1 MVENEGANLLIQ
13 SLPADWRE
21 ARLLGRLQLPEG
33 PTPVLIEKGRV
44 YDVSKSVPTVAEA
57 IANLGKLDA
66 RRARDLGPL
75 DALPISAPAN
85 SGGAIPNA
93 SSGRGAS
100 QAIGGP
106 ASASAPVAADS
117 GTNARGASGSAAVEI
132 LSPIDFQ
139 VIKASGVTFAIS
151 ALERVID
158 ERSRG
163 NFALAEQIRSNLSA
177 KVGTDALS
185 VEPGSEAASRLKE
198 ALIAEG
204 LWSQYLEVAI
214 GPDAEVFTKAPVLS
228 SVGWGA
234 KVGIRSDSLWNNPE
248 PEIVLAVDPAGTIV
262 GAALGNDVNLRD
274 IEGRSALLLGKAK
287 DNTASCAIGPFI
299 RLFDGTFTL
308 DHVREAVVELRIEGP
323 EGFRLSGRSTMK
335 DISRD
340 PVDLVAQT
348 VNSNHQYPDGFVLFL
363 GTLFAPVEDR
373 DEPGRGFTHKV
384 GDVVR
389 VSSAKL
395 GTLVNT
401 VVTCDTAPPW
411 TVGITALMRNLASRG
426 LL

>member
-1 MVENEGANLLIQ
+1 MSMFESEGVDLLIQ

-44 YDVSKSVPTVAEA
+44 YDVSKSLPTVADA
-57 IANLGKLDA
+57 VANLGKLDA
-66 RRARDLGPL
+66 KRARDLGPL
-75 DALPISAPAN
+75 EALTISAPAASDAGVSRGQSN
-85 SGGAIPNA
+85 AI
-93 SSGRGAS
+93 
-100 QAIGGP
+100 
-106 ASASAPVAADS
+106 
-117 GTNARGASGSAAVEI
+117 EI
-132 LSPIDFQ
+132 LSPIDLQ

-163 NFALAEQIRSNLSA
+163 NFTLAEQIRSNLSA

-214 GPDAEVFTKAPVLS
+214 GPDAEIFTKAPVLS

-299 RLFDGTFTL
+299 RLFDDTFTL
-308 DHVREAVVELRIEGP
+308 DHVREAVVELQIEGA
-323 EGFRLSGRSTMK
+323 EGFQLSGRSTMK

-340 PVDLVAQT
+340 PADLVAQT

>member
-1 MVENEGANLLIQ
+1 MSMITNEGAGLLIE

-21 ARLLGRLQLPEG
+21 ARLLGRVELPQG
-33 PTPVLIEKGRV
+33 PTPVLIQGGRV
-44 YDVSKSVPTVAEA
+44 YDVSSAVPTVAEA
-57 IANLGKLDA
+57 IAQPDRLDPRLA
-66 RRARDLGPL
+66 TDIGPL
-75 DALPISAPAN
+75 ESLA
-85 SGGAIPNA
+85 
-93 SSGRGAS
+93 GR
-100 QAIGGP
+100 
-106 ASASAPVAADS
+106 V
-117 GTNARGASGSAAVEI
+117 

-158 ERSRG
+158 ERARG
-163 NFALAEQIRSNLSA
+163 NSALARGIRANLAA

-185 VEPGSEAASRLKE
+185 VEPGSDAAARLKE

-214 GPDAEVFTKAPVLS
+214 GPDAEIFTKAPVLS

-234 KVGIRSDSLWNNPE
+234 QIGIRADSLWNNPE
-248 PEIVLAVDPAGTIV
+248 PEIVLVVDPDGTIA
-262 GAALGNDVNLRD
+262 GATLGNDVNLRD

-287 DNTASCAIGPFI
+287 DNNASCAIGPFI
-299 RLFDGTFTL
+299 RLFDSGFTL
-308 DHVREAVVELRIEGP
+308 DHVREAVVELQIEGP
-323 EGFRLSGRSTMK
+323 EGFRLNGRSTMR

-340 PVDLVAQT
+340 PLDLVAQT
-348 VNSNHQYPDGFVLFL
+348 VNSSHQYPDGFVLFL

-411 TVGITALMRNLASRG
+411 NFGITALMRNLAARG

>member
-1 MVENEGANLLIQ
+1 MMKFEGAGLLIE
-13 SLPADWRE
+13 SLPADWRD
-21 ARLLGRLQLPEG
+21 ARLLGRVQFPEG
-33 PTPVLIEKGRV
+33 PTPVLLEKGRV
-44 YDVSKSVPTVAEA
+44 YDVSKSVPTVSEA
-57 IANLGKLDA
+57 IARPERLDA
-66 RRARDLGPL
+66 SRARDLGPL
-75 DALPISAPAN
+75 ESLALD
-85 SGGAIPNA
+85 
-93 SSGRGAS
+93 
-100 QAIGGP
+100 
-106 ASASAPVAADS
+106 V
-117 GTNARGASGSAAVEI
+117 
-132 LSPIDFQ
+132 LSPVDLQ

-163 NFALAEQIRSNLSA
+163 NFALAEKIRANLSA

-185 VEPGSEAASRLKE
+185 VEPGSEAALRLKD

-234 KVGIRSDSLWNNPE
+234 KVGIRGDSLWNNPE
-248 PEIVLAVDPAGTIV
+248 PEVVLVVDPAGTIV
-262 GAALGNDVNLRD
+262 GATLGNDVNLRD

-287 DNTASCAIGPFI
+287 DNNASCALGPFI
-299 RLFDGTFTL
+299 RLFDSTFTL
-308 DHVREAVVELRIEGP
+308 DHVREAVVELQIEGP
-323 EGFRLSGRSTMK
+323 GGFRLSGRSTMK

-340 PVDLVAQT
+340 PLDLVAQT
-348 VNSNHQYPDGFVLFL
+348 INSNHQYPDGFVLFL

-389 VSSAKL
+389 VSSTKL

-411 TVGITALMRNLASRG
+411 SVGITALMRNLAARG

>member
-1 MVENEGANLLIQ
+1 MIEDKGAGVLIE

-21 ARLLGRLQLPEG
+21 ARLLGRFQLSEG
-33 PTPVLIEKGRV
+33 PTPVLIENGRV
-44 YDVSKSVPTVAEA
+44 YDVSKSVPTMADA
-57 IANLGKLDA
+57 IANPDGLNA
-66 RRARDLGPL
+66 ARARDLGPL
-75 DALPISAPAN
+75 EALAIAAPAINGSGSAGGSAPA
-85 SGGAIPNA
+85 GAKRSPA
-93 SSGRGAS
+93 AKPT
-100 QAIGGP
+100 GGP
-106 ASASAPVAADS
+106 D
-117 GTNARGASGSAAVEI
+117 GSGSDANAATI

-163 NFALAEQIRSNLSA
+163 NYALAEQIRSNLSA

-185 VEPGSEAASRLKE
+185 VEPGSDAAARLKE

-234 KVGIRSDSLWNNPE
+234 QVGIRSDSLWNNPE
-248 PEIVLAVDPAGTIV
+248 PEIVLAVDPQGTIV
-262 GAALGNDVNLRD
+262 GATLGNDLNLRD

-287 DNTASCAIGPFI
+287 DNNASCAIGPFI
-299 RLFDGTFTL
+299 RLFDATFTL
-308 DHVREAVVELRIEGP
+308 DHVRAAVVELQIEGP
-323 EGFRLSGRSTMK
+323 EGFRLSARSTMQ

-340 PVDLVAQT
+340 PLDLVAQT
-348 VNSNHQYPDGFVLFL
+348 LDSNHQYPDGFVLFL

-401 VVTCDTAPPW
+401 VVTCDTAAPW
-411 TVGITALMRNLASRG
+411 TMGITALMRNLAARG
-426 LL
+426 LLSRGGCS